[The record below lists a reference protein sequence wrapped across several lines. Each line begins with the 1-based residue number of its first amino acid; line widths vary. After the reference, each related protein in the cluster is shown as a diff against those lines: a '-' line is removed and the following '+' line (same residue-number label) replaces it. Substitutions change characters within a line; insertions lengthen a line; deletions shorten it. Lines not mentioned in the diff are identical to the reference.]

1 MHTHKLSHISYSL
14 FKKKFNPVFLLL
26 LLAAGLIILGI
37 ILHENA
43 ETQRNANYLCLDCLG
58 IS

>member
-1 MHTHKLSHISYSL
+1 MHTHKLSYISYYL

-26 LLAAGLIILGI
+26 LLAAELIIWGI

-43 ETQRNANYLCLDCLG
+43 ETQRIAHYLCLDCLG